1 MGIIYIDSL
10 FLINLLADY
19 VLLIAACRVSA
30 LSPRRLRCLLA
41 ALFGALFAV
50 LSVVPGFW
58 FLSMVPYR
66 FAIAAAMGL
75 IAFGAERGVLRC
87 IAVFI
92 AVSASFEGFITA
104 LGPATLDLRVLLFSF
119 PVFYILLS
127 LISAYRA
134 KLHTRRTV
142 EVSIRFLGRSGR
154 FRALVD
160 SGNCLTD
167 ALSGADVLI
176 VRASALRDIFRENA
190 AVLEISDP
198 VEFISALDNFPELR
212 GKFRLVP
219 YSALGGG
226 GLLPVFRAEELSIN
240 GKTAAS
246 RLCGIAPELLGDG
259 FDAITGLP

>member
-1 MGIIYIDSL
+1 MGNIYIDSL
-10 FLINLLADY
+10 FLINLIADY
-19 VLLIAACRVSA
+19 VLLVAACRVSS
-30 LSPRRLRCLLA
+30 LSPRRLRCLLS
-41 ALFGALFAV
+41 ALFGAVFAV
-50 LSVVPGFW
+50 LSVVPGFR
-58 FLSMVPYR
+58 FLSTVPYR
-66 FAIAAAMGL
+66 FAIAAAMGV
-75 IAFGAERGVLRC
+75 IAFGGEEGVLRR

-119 PVFYILLS
+119 PVFYIILS

-134 KLHTRRTV
+134 KIHTRRTV
-142 EVSIRFLGRSGR
+142 DVSIRFLGRSGS

-167 ALSGADVLI
+167 ALSGGDVLI
-176 VRASALRDIFRENA
+176 VRAAALRDIFRENA
-190 AVLEISDP
+190 EILNIVDP

-212 GKFRLVP
+212 GRFRLVP

-226 GLLPVFRAEELSIN
+226 GMLPVFRAEEVIID

-246 RLCGIAPELLGDG
+246 RLCGIAPILHGDG

>member
-10 FLINLLADY
+10 FLINLIADY
-19 VLLIAACRVSA
+19 VLLVAACRVSS
-30 LSPRRLRCLLA
+30 LSPRRLRCLLS
-41 ALFGALFAV
+41 ALFGAVFAV

-58 FLSMVPYR
+58 FLSTAPYL
-66 FAIAAAMGL
+66 FALAAAMGV
-75 IAFGAERGVLRC
+75 IAFGGEEGVLRR

-119 PVFYILLS
+119 PVFYIILS

-134 KLHTRRTV
+134 KIHTRRTV

-167 ALSGADVLI
+167 ALSGSDVLI
-176 VRASALRDIFRENA
+176 VRAAALRDVFRENA
-190 AVLEISDP
+190 DILDIADP
-198 VEFISALDNFPELR
+198 VEFISASERFPELR
-212 GKFRLVP
+212 GRFRLIP

-226 GLLPVFRAEELSIN
+226 GMLPVFRAEEVIIN

-246 RLCGIAPELLGDG
+246 RLCGIAPILHGDG